1 MPDNLNHDN
10 APSRSYSFAFSVL
23 VSLFFFWGFITCL
36 NDILIPHLKAEFD
49 LSYFEATLI
58 QFCFFTAYLLVSI
71 PAGNMVSRIGYKNGI
86 VTGLFVTS
94 VGCLLFIPA
103 ASWEI
108 YSLFLGALFV
118 LASGIT
124 ILQVSANP
132 YVNALGSEE
141 TASSRLNLSQ
151 GFNALGTTLAPVLGG
166 GLILAGA
173 SSLDSNIG
181 TVKLPYL
188 ILAILLSLVALTF
201 INLNLPSISHER
213 GEKISTL
220 ALLKRFP
227 TLTFGCVS
235 LFAYVG
241 AEVAIGSLLIN
252 YLGLDNIKGLAE
264 NQAAHFVAFYWG
276 GAMIGRF
283 IGSVIMRFIK
293 PALLLSFNAI
303 LALTLLVMVVHAD
316 GDIAFGAVLLIGL
329 FNSIM
334 FPTIFSLSLRGTGVY
349 SAQASGVLCLTIFG
363 GAVVP
368 LIQGAVADTAG
379 LQESFY
385 VPMVS
390 YLAILLFAL
399 HVLKNKSQN

>member
-1 MPDNLNHDN
+1 
-10 APSRSYSFAFSVL
+10 
-23 VSLFFFWGFITCL
+23 
-36 NDILIPHLKAEFD
+36 
-49 LSYFEATLI
+49 
-58 QFCFFTAYLLVSI
+58 
-71 PAGNMVSRIGYKNGI
+71 MVSRIGYKNGI
-86 VTGLFVTS
+86 VVGLFITS
-94 VGCLLFIPA
+94 AGCLLFIPA

-108 YSLFLGALFV
+108 YGVFLGALFI

-151 GFNALGTTLAPVLGG
+151 GFNALGTTVAPVLGG
-166 GLILAGA
+166 GLILSGN
-173 SSLDSNIG
+173 SGLDSNVDS
-181 TVKLPYL
+181 VKLPYL
-188 ILAILLSLVALTF
+188 ILAVLLSLVALTF
-201 INLNLPSISHER
+201 VNLKMPVISEER

-252 YLGLDNIKGLAE
+252 YLGLDNIRGLSE
-264 NQAAHFVAFYWG
+264 NQAAHFVTFYWG
-276 GAMIGRF
+276 GAMVGRF

-293 PALLLSFNAI
+293 PAVLLSFNAI
-303 LALTLLVMVVHAD
+303 IALMLLVIVVHAD
-316 GDIAFGAVLLIGL
+316 GNIAFGAVLLIGL

-368 LIQGAVADTAG
+368 LIQGAVADFAG
-379 LQESFY
+379 LQPSFY
-385 VPMVS
+385 VPMFS
-390 YLAILLFAL
+390 YLVILLFAL
-399 HVLKNKSQN
+399 RVLKTNS